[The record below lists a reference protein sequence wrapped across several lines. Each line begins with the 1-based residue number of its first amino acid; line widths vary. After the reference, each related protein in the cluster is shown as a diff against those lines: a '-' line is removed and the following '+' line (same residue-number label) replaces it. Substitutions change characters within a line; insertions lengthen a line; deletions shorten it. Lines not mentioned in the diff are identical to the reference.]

1 MAEVQGN
8 GVQKL
13 LAVVFVV
20 TTLFICNH
28 ASAEIKF
35 NGFGSVAVGSVV
47 EGEEFLADYPKTG
60 IYDNDLSLDPDT
72 TLGLQ
77 LSSYFTDNFSLIAQ
91 IAVHGASDYDPD
103 IDWLYLNYYL
113 TPELS
118 IQAGRKR
125 LPLYYYS
132 DYFDVGY
139 AYYWIRPPPDVYTW
153 QITNY
158 NGASLLYET
167 ALGQWDTSLNFYF
180 GSEESE
186 DNDLLSLLF
195 NGASVDETWKN
206 MIGIVGMMSHHWF
219 ELRLTY
225 MQGLIDRKI
234 SGVTVLNDVD
244 QQFLGMSIN
253 LTFDNLLILSEF
265 NNYRQPDNDV
275 EYNAYLLS
283 FGYQIGELTPHITQS
298 GFRQDVTAF
307 GGDDEEHRTTSVG
320 LRWDVVDNIAAKVQY
335 DKVIDDGVIVP
346 VKGDSRSI
354 SFAVD
359 FVC

>member
-1 MAEVQGN
+1 MAEVQGK
-8 GVQKL
+8 GVKKL
-13 LAVVFVV
+13 LAVVFV
-20 TTLFICNH
+20 FIILLLYKS
-28 ASAEIKF
+28 ASADIKL
-35 NGFGSVAVGSVV
+35 NGFGSVAIGTVV
-47 EGEEFLADYPKTG
+47 EGEDFLSDYPKTG

-77 LSSYFTDNFSLIAQ
+77 LSSYFTDKFSLIAQ
-91 IAVHGASDYDPD
+91 VAVHGASDYDPE

-118 IQAGRKR
+118 FQAGRKR

-167 ALGQWDTSLNFYF
+167 ALGQWDASLNVYI

-186 DNDLLSLLF
+186 DNELLSLLF
-195 NGASVDETWKN
+195 NASVDETWKN
-206 MIGIVGMMSHHWF
+206 MIGIVGAMSNNWL
-219 ELRLTY
+219 ELRLTH

-234 SGVTVLNDVD
+234 SGVTVLNDVE
-244 QQFLGMSIN
+244 QQFLGMSVN
-253 LTFDNLLILSEF
+253 LTFDSLLILSEYS
-265 NNYRQPDNDV
+265 NYRQPGNDV

-283 FGYQIGELTPHITQS
+283 FGYQIGELTPHITRS
-298 GFRQDVTAF
+298 SFRQKINAL
-307 GGDDEEHRTTSVG
+307 GNDEKHYTTSVG
-320 LRWDVVDNIAAKVQY
+320 LRWDVVDNIAVKVQY
-335 DKVIDDGVIVP
+335 DKVIDEGVIVP
-346 VKGDSRSI
+346 VKGDSKSV

-359 FVC
+359 FVF

>member
-1 MAEVQGN
+1 MAEVRGN

-13 LAVVFVV
+13 LSVVLVF
-20 TTLFICNH
+20 TILFICKP
-28 ASAEIKF
+28 SLAEIKL
-35 NGFGSVAVGSVV
+35 NGFGSVAIGTVV

-60 IYDNDLSLDPDT
+60 IYNNDLSLDPDT

-77 LSSYFTDNFSLIAQ
+77 LSSYFTDKFSLIAQ
-91 IAVHGASDYDPD
+91 LAVHGASDYDPE

-118 IQAGRKR
+118 VQAGRKR

-153 QITNY
+153 QISNY

-167 ALGQWDTSLNFYF
+167 ALGQWDASLNLYY

-195 NGASVDETWKN
+195 GASVDETWKN
-206 MIGIVGMMSHHWF
+206 MIGIVGTMSNNWL
-219 ELRLTY
+219 ELRLTH

-234 SGVTVLNDVD
+234 SGVSVINDIE
-244 QQFLGMSIN
+244 QQFLGVSVN
-253 LTFDNLLILSEF
+253 FTFDSLLILSEF
-265 NNYRQPDNDV
+265 NNYRQPENDV
-275 EYNAYLLS
+275 EYNAYLIS
-283 FGYQIGELTPHITQS
+283 FGYQIGDLTPHITRS
-298 GFRQDVTAF
+298 SFRQEITAL
-307 GGDDEEHRTTSVG
+307 GNDERHYTTSVG
-320 LRWDVVDNIAAKVQY
+320 LRWDVVDNIAVKVQY
-335 DKVIDDGVIVP
+335 DNVVDEGVIVP
-346 VKGDSRSI
+346 VKGDSSSI
-354 SFAVD
+354 SLAVD
-359 FVC
+359 FVF

>member
-13 LAVVFVV
+13 LAVVLVF
-20 TTLFICNH
+20 TILFICKPSL
-28 ASAEIKF
+28 ADIKL
-35 NGFGSVAVGSVV
+35 NGFGSVAIGTVV

-60 IYDNDLSLDPDT
+60 IYNNDLSLDPDT

-77 LSSYFTDNFSLIAQ
+77 LSSYFTDKFSLIAQ
-91 IAVHGASDYDPD
+91 LAVHGASDYEPE

-118 IQAGRKR
+118 VQAGRKR

-158 NGASLLYET
+158 NGVSLLYET
-167 ALGQWDTSLNFYF
+167 ALGQWDANLNLYY

-195 NGASVDETWKN
+195 DASVDETWKN
-206 MIGIVGMMSHHWF
+206 MIGIVGTMSNNWL
-219 ELRLTY
+219 ELRLTH
-225 MQGLIDRKI
+225 MHGLIDRKI
-234 SGVTVLNDVD
+234 SGVSVINDIE
-244 QQFLGMSIN
+244 QQFLGVSVN
-253 LTFDNLLILSEF
+253 FTFDSLLILSEF
-265 NNYRQPDNDV
+265 NNYRQPENDV
-275 EYNAYLLS
+275 EYNAYLIS
-283 FGYQIGELTPHITQS
+283 FGYQIGKLTPHITRSSFKQEINVL
-298 GFRQDVTAF
+298 GN
-307 GGDDEEHRTTSVG
+307 DEQHYTTSVG
-320 LRWDVVDNIAAKVQY
+320 LRWDVVDNIAVKVQY
-335 DKVIDDGVIVP
+335 DDVVDEGVIVP
-346 VKGDSRSI
+346 VKGDSSSI

-359 FVC
+359 FVF